1 MSPFFSNKKLI
12 VLLAS
17 IIVLV
22 ALIGF
27 SIKQQTKMTWAEE
40 FVHDTVGWFQQI
52 FNRPAQYVAG
62 FFETIEDIENTYKEN
77 RALKA
82 NLDNYA
88 SVVQENQQVK
98 QENHELKKELHLL
111 NDPSLH
117 DYTKHPALVIARSY
131 DNWNQMITINKGAQD
146 GIKSGM
152 AVITPDGFVGKVTK
166 VSQFTSNVMLV
177 TDSSNDN
184 QIASMIQDKKQNIYG
199 MIEGYDPKK
208 NVLSFN
214 KVPVKSKIK
223 KGQTVVTSGL
233 GGVFPRGLVIGKVK
247 DVKTDQYGLT
257 KNVEVTPSAK
267 INDLTNVIVVERH
280 ATTVKGG

>member
-17 IIVLV
+17 LIVLV

-27 SIKQQTKMTWAEE
+27 SIKQQTKTTWAEE

-62 FFETIEDIENTYKEN
+62 FFETIDDIENTYKEN

-88 SVVQENQQVK
+88 SVVQENQEV
-98 QENHELKKELHLL
+98 KKENYDLRKELNLL

-117 DYTKHPALVIARSY
+117 DYTKHPATVIARSY
-131 DNWNQMITINKGAQD
+131 DEWNQMITINKGAQD

-166 VSQFTSNVMLV
+166 VSQFTSDV
-177 TDSSNDN
+177 TLITASNNAN
-184 QIASMIQDKKQNIYG
+184 QIASMIQSKSIYG

-214 KVPVKSKIK
+214 KVPVKSNIK

-233 GGVFPRGLVIGKVK
+233 GGVFPRGLIIGKVK
-247 DVKTDQYGLT
+247 DIKTDQYGLT
-257 KNVEVTPSAK
+257 KNVEVTPAAHL
-267 INDLTNVIVVERH
+267 NDLTNVIVVERH